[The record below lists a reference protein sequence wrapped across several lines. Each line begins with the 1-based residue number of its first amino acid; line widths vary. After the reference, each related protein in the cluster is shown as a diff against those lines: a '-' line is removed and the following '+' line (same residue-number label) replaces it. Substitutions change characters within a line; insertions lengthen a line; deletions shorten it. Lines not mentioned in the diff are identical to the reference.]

1 MSEVAETQLTGVS
14 EAPEAGLEGGL
25 VVGPLGDDPGLAALD
40 DPDEVVDEPAGA
52 ARESIV
58 DDI

>member
-1 MSEVAETQLTGVS
+1 MRDVAETQLTGVA
-14 EAPEAGLEGGL
+14 EAPGAGLEGGL

-40 DPDEVVDEPAGA
+40 DPGEVVDEPDGA
-52 ARESIV
+52 ARDSTV